1 MSNAENTSQS
11 LKVRP
16 SQAKPIILRAM
27 LANRPIFIW
36 GPPGIGKSEMVA
48 DLGKDPANGLG
59 DKVLIIDLRLAL
71 MEPTDLRG
79 YPFRNTETNQMEWAP
94 PVDLPS
100 PELAAEYD
108 TIILFLDEMNSA
120 PPSVQAAA
128 YQLVLNKRI
137 GQYFLPK
144 NVRIIAAGNRD
155 TDRGTTYKMPSPLAN
170 RFRHIEMEVNFK
182 DWKQWAITNKLSP
195 EIIGYV
201 SFSKQDLFDFQPTT
215 SGHAFATP
223 RSWVYINEMLQ
234 QQGFHLA
241 SDIEQK
247 AEIAGAVGDA
257 IAGKFCEHRKHA
269 AFLPNPSDILAGNVK
284 KLEEQITENIS
295 AKYTLTVSMAYEIN
309 EVFKNEGLE
318 ACYKFINNATRFAF
332 NNFNPEMV
340 ILLFQTMMKDYKIRF
355 DFRKVLAQDLMD
367 TFNKEY
373 LDLIL

>member
-1 MSNAENTSQS
+1 MSNAENSVHS

-16 SQAKPIILRAM
+16 TQAKPIILRAM

-59 DKVLIIDLRLAL
+59 EKVLTIDLRLAL

-79 YPFRNTETNQMEWAP
+79 YPWRNPETNQMEWAP

-100 PELAAEYD
+100 PELAAQYD
-108 TIILFLDEMNSA
+108 TVILFLDEMNSA

-144 NVRIIAAGNRD
+144 NVRIVAAGNRD

-182 DWKQWAITNKLSP
+182 DWRQWALKNKISP
-195 EIIGYV
+195 DIIGYI
-201 SFSKQDLFDFQPTT
+201 SFAKQDLFNFAPTT

-223 RSWVYINEMLQ
+223 RSWVYVNEMLAL
-234 QQGFHLA
+234 QGFHTA
-241 SDIEQK
+241 SDTEQK
-247 AEIAGAVGDA
+247 AEIAGAVGEGVA
-257 IAGKFCEHRKHA
+257 AKFGEHRKVA
-269 AFLPNPSDILAGNVK
+269 AFLPNPSDILAGRVK
-284 KLEEQITENIS
+284 KLEGRVAEEIS

-309 EVFKNEGLE
+309 EIFKNEGLE
-318 ACYKFINNATRFAF
+318 ACHKVINNVSRFAF
-332 NNFNPEMV
+332 DNFNPEMV
-340 ILLFQTMMKDYKIRF
+340 VLLFQTMMKDYQIRF
-355 DFRKVLAQDLMD
+355 NFRKVLDQELMD
-367 TFNKEY
+367 VFNKQY
-373 LDLIL
+373 LDLIV